1 MPALW
6 KEDRGE
12 YGKGMAQAREG
23 TVPALRP
30 AWMVDAALHPG
41 EERMMVKCNGDGH
54 FSTPDPSELS
64 VRHFSCRRCGE
75 MKKTFCPR
83 KRMCAVCCWHTRA
96 EAA

>member
-1 MPALW
+1 
-6 KEDRGE
+6 
-12 YGKGMAQAREG
+12 
-23 TVPALRP
+23 
-30 AWMVDAALHPG
+30 
-41 EERMMVKCNGDGH
+41 MVKCNGDGH